1 MGKFG
6 WVHVTQAQKPAS
18 GPDGSLQFAKGTDG
32 EISGSSNLVYNYNT
46 NFLVVSGNMDIS
58 GTLRANV
65 FDVITTT
72 KTEIDISGS
81 TNFGDDSGDTHVFT
95 GSIAIVSGSLRQHYS
110 SSAST
115 SYSVTAYDSI
125 IGISSTS
132 YVSIT
137 LPSAATAGPGK
148 ILIIKDETSVTRLES
163 NKIAVSASV
172 GQTIDNQSTYSLSGD
187 NPALTIYSNGDT
199 KWFIY

>member
-6 WVHVTQAQKPAS
+6 WAHITDSNKVAQ
-18 GPDGSLQFAKGTDG
+18 GPDGAVQYASGSDGT
-32 EISGSSNLVYNYNT
+32 ISGSATFTFDHGSD
-46 NFLVVSGNMDIS
+46 FLILSGNMDIS

-81 TNFGDDSGDTHVFT
+81 TNFGDDSGDQHVFT
-95 GSIAIVSGSLRQHYS
+95 GSVSIVSGGLRQHYS
-110 SSAST
+110 SSVHPAYT
-115 SYSVTAYDSI
+115 IAAYDSI
-125 IGISSTS
+125 VGFSSTS
-132 YVSIT
+132 YISVT

-148 ILIIKDETSVTRLES
+148 TLTIKDESTSTRS
-163 NKIAVSASV
+163 DANKIAVSASG
-172 GQTIDNQSTYSLSGD
+172 GQTIDGAATYSLSGD
-187 NPALTIYSNGDT
+187 NPALTIYSNGIS